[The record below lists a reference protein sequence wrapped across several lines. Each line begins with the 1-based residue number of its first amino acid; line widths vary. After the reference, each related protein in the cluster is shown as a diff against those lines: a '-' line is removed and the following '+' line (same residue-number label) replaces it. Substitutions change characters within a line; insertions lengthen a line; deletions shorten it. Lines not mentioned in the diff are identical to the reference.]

1 MTSSLKAI
9 MDDSAYENSSRCWSS
24 VRQEDLIKWSRM
36 KFKAKKSRSR
46 TIASEKQKEVRY
58 TIAGENIP
66 TVKEEPV
73 KSLGRWC

>member
-1 MTSSLKAI
+1 
-9 MDDSAYENSSRCWSS
+9 
-24 VRQEDLIKWSRM
+24 M

-66 TVKEEPV
+66 TVKEEPL

>member
-1 MTSSLKAI
+1 
-9 MDDSAYENSSRCWSS
+9 
-24 VRQEDLIKWSRM
+24 M

-73 KSLGRWC
+73 KSLGRWCQDGLTDRHKRLEIYHQAYDALV